1 MKLPAGHLTYCT
13 NIHPGESW
21 ADHFGALKQNFPQ
34 IKQALSPGA
43 PMGIGLRLSNQASL
57 EILHGDNLQQFREWL
72 TETGAYVFTMNGFPY
87 GGFHHV
93 RVKDQVHAPDWTT
106 SHRLEYTLRI
116 FRILSALLPAGT
128 DGGISTSPLS
138 YKPWFETADDL
149 QQAKE
154 AATRNI
160 LQVAEELH
168 VLKQQTGLNMHLD
181 VEPEPDGILESGR
194 EFIDWYRDVLIPLGI
209 KHFAQKFGFT
219 PADAERIIKQH
230 ITLCYDVCHFAIGY
244 EPHQQIIDE
253 LAEKGILTGKI
264 QISAALKAQFTPEN
278 TSGIREAFAG
288 FDEPTYLHQVI
299 ARRADGEL
307 LRYPDLDKALAS
319 KDEAEEWRAH
329 FHVPVFVADFGLL
342 QSTRADIETVLDI
355 QQAQSFTDH
364 LEVETYTW
372 TVLPDGLKAPID
384 RSIIREMEW
393 VKNRLTN

>member
-181 VEPEPDGILESGR
+181 VEPEPDGILES
-194 EFIDWYRDVLIPLGI
+194 
-209 KHFAQKFGFT
+209 
-219 PADAERIIKQH
+219 
-230 ITLCYDVCHFAIGY
+230 
-244 EPHQQIIDE
+244 
-253 LAEKGILTGKI
+253 
-264 QISAALKAQFTPEN
+264 
-278 TSGIREAFAG
+278 
-288 FDEPTYLHQVI
+288 
-299 ARRADGEL
+299 
-307 LRYPDLDKALAS
+307 
-319 KDEAEEWRAH
+319 
-329 FHVPVFVADFGLL
+329 
-342 QSTRADIETVLDI
+342 
-355 QQAQSFTDH
+355 
-364 LEVETYTW
+364 
-372 TVLPDGLKAPID
+372 
-384 RSIIREMEW
+384 
-393 VKNRLTN
+393 